1 VDHSGDAVYCSS
13 HVVYRFLCQES
24 RGSTEPSMTDT
35 TAADEAARQAELEKQ
50 KEMERQ
56 KQLEEERL
64 AAERAEQLKADAMA
78 RDMMM
83 AKNRFLNE
91 NVYFDFDNA
100 TLDYQAQELLKQKA
114 MWLRD
119 NPDANVVI
127 EGHCDERGT
136 NAYNLALGERRAESA
151 KTFLVNLGISGMRL
165 TTISYG
171 EEKPVDMGQNEE
183 AWAKNQARRLCPGV
197 SSFNSFVGCRPVLSN
212 PIIRWTSANAS
223 RTVFPGRAPGAAT
236 QRILSVDSPNMQQS
250 A

>member
-1 VDHSGDAVYCSS
+1 MKRKWIILAMMFIIPAMLFSVSCAKKAVM
-13 HVVYRFLCQES
+13 
-24 RGSTEPSMTDT
+24 TEPSTTDT
-35 TAADEAARQAELEKQ
+35 SAADEAARQAEMEKQ

-56 KQLEEERL
+56 KQMEEERL
-64 AAERAEQLKADAMA
+64 AAERAEQLKAEAMQ

-83 AKNRFLNE
+83 AKNRFLSE

-114 MWLRD
+114 MYLRD
-119 NPDANVVI
+119 FPDANVVI

-151 KTFLVNLGISGMRL
+151 KTFLVNLGISAARM

-183 AWAKNQARRLCPGV
+183 AWAKNRRAA
-197 SSFNSFVGCRPVLSN
+197 FVLE
-212 PIIRWTSANAS
+212 
-223 RTVFPGRAPGAAT
+223 
-236 QRILSVDSPNMQQS
+236 
-250 A
+250 

>member
-1 VDHSGDAVYCSS
+1 MKRKWIILAMLLVIPAMLVTVSCAKKAVM
-13 HVVYRFLCQES
+13 
-24 RGSTEPSMTDT
+24 TEPSTD

-50 KEMERQ
+50 KAMERQ
-56 KQLEEERL
+56 KKMEEERL
-64 AAERAEQLKADAMA
+64 AAERAASLKNEAMQ

-100 TLDYQAQELLKQKA
+100 TLDAVAQDLLKQKA

-127 EGHCDERGT
+127 EGHCDDRGT

-151 KTFLVNLGISGMRL
+151 KAFLVNLGVAGARL

-183 AWAKNQARRLCPGV
+183 SWAKNRRAV
-197 SSFNSFVGCRPVLSN
+197 FVLE
-212 PIIRWTSANAS
+212 
-223 RTVFPGRAPGAAT
+223 
-236 QRILSVDSPNMQQS
+236 
-250 A
+250 

>member
-1 VDHSGDAVYCSS
+1 MKRKWIIFAMLLIIPAMLFTVSCAKKAVM
-13 HVVYRFLCQES
+13 
-24 RGSTEPSMTDT
+24 TEPSVTDT
-35 TAADEAARQAELEKQ
+35 SAADEAARQAEMEKQ
-50 KEMERQ
+50 KAMERE

-64 AAERAEQLKADAMA
+64 AAERAEQLKAEAME

-83 AKNRFLNE
+83 AKNRFLSE

-136 NAYNLALGERRAESA
+136 NAYNLALGERRAESTKA
-151 KTFLVNLGISGMRL
+151 FLVNLGISAARL

-171 EEKPVDMGQNEE
+171 EEKPLDIGHNEE
-183 AWAKNQARRLCPGV
+183 AWAKNRRAA
-197 SSFNSFVGCRPVLSN
+197 FVLE
-212 PIIRWTSANAS
+212 
-223 RTVFPGRAPGAAT
+223 
-236 QRILSVDSPNMQQS
+236 
-250 A
+250 

>member
-1 VDHSGDAVYCSS
+1 MMKRKWIILAMLFVVPAMLFTVSCAKKAV
-13 HVVYRFLCQES
+13 VA
-24 RGSTEPSMTDT
+24 EPSMTDT

-183 AWAKNQARRLCPGV
+183 AWAKNRRAA
-197 SSFNSFVGCRPVLSN
+197 FVLE
-212 PIIRWTSANAS
+212 
-223 RTVFPGRAPGAAT
+223 
-236 QRILSVDSPNMQQS
+236 
-250 A
+250 

>member
-1 VDHSGDAVYCSS
+1 MIKSKWIILAMVLIVPAMIFTVSCAKKTV
-13 HVVYRFLCQES
+13 E
-24 RGSTEPSMTDT
+24 TAPMTTDT
-35 TAADEAARQAELEKQ
+35 AAEEAARQAELDKQ
-50 KEMERQ
+50 AEMERQ

-64 AAERAEQLKADAMA
+64 AAERAEQLKAEAME
-78 RDMMM
+78 RDLMM

-91 NVYFDFDNA
+91 NIYFDFDDA

-151 KTFLVNLGISGMRL
+151 KSFLVNLGISATRM

-183 AWAKNQARRLCPGV
+183 AWAKNRRAT
-197 SSFNSFVGCRPVLSN
+197 FVLE
-212 PIIRWTSANAS
+212 
-223 RTVFPGRAPGAAT
+223 
-236 QRILSVDSPNMQQS
+236 
-250 A
+250 

>member
-1 VDHSGDAVYCSS
+1 MKRKWIILAMLFVVPAMLFTFSCAKKAV
-13 HVVYRFLCQES
+13 V
-24 RGSTEPSMTDT
+24 TEPSMTDT

-183 AWAKNQARRLCPGV
+183 AWAKNRRAA
-197 SSFNSFVGCRPVLSN
+197 FVLE
-212 PIIRWTSANAS
+212 
-223 RTVFPGRAPGAAT
+223 
-236 QRILSVDSPNMQQS
+236 
-250 A
+250 

>member
-1 VDHSGDAVYCSS
+1 MMKRKWIILAMLLVVPAMLFTVSCAKKAV
-13 HVVYRFLCQES
+13 V
-24 RGSTEPSMTDT
+24 TEPSMTDT

-183 AWAKNQARRLCPGV
+183 AWAKNRRAA
-197 SSFNSFVGCRPVLSN
+197 FVLE
-212 PIIRWTSANAS
+212 
-223 RTVFPGRAPGAAT
+223 
-236 QRILSVDSPNMQQS
+236 
-250 A
+250 

>member
-1 VDHSGDAVYCSS
+1 MMKRKWIILAMLLVIPAMLFTVSCAKKAV
-13 HVVYRFLCQES
+13 VA
-24 RGSTEPSMTDT
+24 EPAMTDSS
-35 TAADEAARQAELEKQ
+35 AADDAARQAELDKQ

-56 KQLEEERL
+56 KQLGEERL
-64 AAERAEQLKADAMA
+64 AAERAEQLKTDAME

-151 KTFLVNLGISGMRL
+151 KTFLVNLGIPGMRL

-183 AWAKNQARRLCPGV
+183 AWAKNRRAG
-197 SSFNSFVGCRPVLSN
+197 FVLE
-212 PIIRWTSANAS
+212 
-223 RTVFPGRAPGAAT
+223 
-236 QRILSVDSPNMQQS
+236 
-250 A
+250 

>member
-1 VDHSGDAVYCSS
+1 MKRKWIILAMLFVVPAMLFTVSCAKKAV
-13 HVVYRFLCQES
+13 V
-24 RGSTEPSMTDT
+24 TEPSMTDT

-183 AWAKNQARRLCPGV
+183 AWAKNRRAA
-197 SSFNSFVGCRPVLSN
+197 FVLE
-212 PIIRWTSANAS
+212 
-223 RTVFPGRAPGAAT
+223 
-236 QRILSVDSPNMQQS
+236 
-250 A
+250 

>member
-1 VDHSGDAVYCSS
+1 MKRKWIILAMVLIVPAMLFTVSCAKKTV
-13 HVVYRFLCQES
+13 ES
-24 RGSTEPSMTDT
+24 APATDT
-35 TAADEAARQAELEKQ
+35 TDSARQAELDKQ
-50 KEMERQ
+50 AEMERQ

-64 AAERAEQLKADAMA
+64 AAERAAALKGEAAG
-78 RDMMM
+78 RDLMM

-119 NPDANVVI
+119 NPDANAVI

-151 KTFLVNLGISGMRL
+151 KSFLVNLGISSTRL

-183 AWAKNQARRLCPGV
+183 SWAKNRRA
-197 SSFNSFVGCRPVLSN
+197 SFVLE
-212 PIIRWTSANAS
+212 
-223 RTVFPGRAPGAAT
+223 
-236 QRILSVDSPNMQQS
+236 
-250 A
+250 

>member
-1 VDHSGDAVYCSS
+1 MKRKWIILAMMFIIPAMLFSVSCAKKAVM
-13 HVVYRFLCQES
+13 
-24 RGSTEPSMTDT
+24 TEPSTTDT
-35 TAADEAARQAELEKQ
+35 SAADEAARQAEMEKQ

-56 KQLEEERL
+56 KQMEEERL
-64 AAERAEQLKADAMA
+64 AAERAEQLKAEAMQ

-151 KTFLVNLGISGMRL
+151 KAFLVNLGISEARL

-183 AWAKNQARRLCPGV
+183 AWAKNRRAA
-197 SSFNSFVGCRPVLSN
+197 FVLE
-212 PIIRWTSANAS
+212 
-223 RTVFPGRAPGAAT
+223 
-236 QRILSVDSPNMQQS
+236 
-250 A
+250 

>member
-1 VDHSGDAVYCSS
+1 MKRKWIILAMMFIIPAMLFSVSCAKKAVM
-13 HVVYRFLCQES
+13 
-24 RGSTEPSMTDT
+24 TEPSTTDT
-35 TAADEAARQAELEKQ
+35 SAADEAARQAEMEKQ

-64 AAERAEQLKADAMA
+64 AAEAAAAALAAEAMQ

-83 AKNRFLNE
+83 AKNRFLSE

-151 KTFLVNLGISGMRL
+151 KAFLVDLGISDARL

-171 EEKPVDMGQNEE
+171 EEKPLDMGHNEE
-183 AWAKNQARRLCPGV
+183 AWAKNRRAA
-197 SSFNSFVGCRPVLSN
+197 FVLE
-212 PIIRWTSANAS
+212 
-223 RTVFPGRAPGAAT
+223 
-236 QRILSVDSPNMQQS
+236 
-250 A
+250 